1 MKLVI
6 IPIDGAVYVDGYS
19 YSDLDLSFCPAEV
32 HALQWNVSKGW
43 IEFKDNDEGI
53 KPANQSITELPVWAL
68 QAKAK
73 WDEAKVAEETAILAA
88 KQATENQPISTGVQ
102 EA

>member
-6 IPIDGAVYVDGYS
+6 IPIDGAVYVDGFS
-19 YSDLDLSFCPAEV
+19 YSELDLSFCPSDV

-43 IEFKDNDEGI
+43 VEFKDNDEGI
-53 KPANQSITELPVWAL
+53 KPNNQTITELPAWAL

-73 WDEAKVAEETAILAA
+73 WDEVKAAEEAARLAL
-88 KQATENQPISTGVQ
+88 Q
-102 EA
+102 EATQPE

>member
-6 IPIDGAVYVDGYS
+6 IPIDNAVYVDGFS
-19 YSDLDLSFCPAEV
+19 YSALDLSFCPTEI

-53 KPANQSITELPVWAL
+53 KPQNQIITELPSWAV
-68 QAKAK
+68 QSKAK
-73 WDEAKVAEETAILAA
+73 WDEAKALEEAARLAA
-88 KQATENQPISTGVQ
+88 EKAAE
-102 EA
+102 

>member
-19 YSDLDLSFCPAEV
+19 YSALDLSFCPTEV

-53 KPANQSITELPVWAL
+53 KPSNQSITELPTWAL

-73 WDEAKVAEETAILAA
+73 WDEAKAAEDAAILAA
-88 KQATENQPISTGVQ
+88 K
-102 EA
+102 EAAKAE